1 MGAKPPLLPAHL
13 PYHPFWLPCALG
25 LSDNLQYGRL
35 CLNSGNFHM
44 LLPLPD
50 LFFPLGNPTHFSR
63 VSTNVSS
70 SRKHFLFPK
79 LGSLF
84 YTSSEHLFAKHIYT
98 SFCLKNDVRH
108 KCSQSVAIWK
118 YYFTAL
124 VMERNSAQH
133 FSWKSKPHKAK
144 AWALRT

>member
-1 MGAKPPLLPAHL
+1 MGAEPPLSPAHL

-44 LLPLPD
+44 LFPLSD
-50 LFFPLGNPTHFSR
+50 LFFPLDNPTHFSR

-70 SRKHFLFPK
+70 SRKHFLIPK

-98 SFCLKNDVRH
+98 SFCLKNDVWH
-108 KCSQSVAIWK
+108 KCSQSGNSSNLEILFPSPCYGK
-118 YYFTAL
+118 EFSTKFF
-124 VMERNSAQH
+124 MEVQAPQC
-133 FSWKSKPHKAK
+133 KS
-144 AWALRT
+144 T